1 MTEEKN
7 NMSRFREHIEVLL
20 HRLDLYFLN
29 FEKIDAAVLKYI
41 ALITMAI
48 DHIGYCLVR
57 TPEGQDIFLSAAHG
71 PLIYSLI
78 RAIGRPAFPIFAFML
93 AEGFLHTRDR
103 GKYCLRLFIF
113 ALISEIP
120 FRLVSCTEGFTQG
133 GRGCSVIM
141 TLWIAF
147 LAMWGMEWIRSQE
160 KISMTVW
167 VRWLLCVLIAATACT
182 AAWFLKT
189 DYRWYGVLS
198 VLIFYLLRK
207 HKWLAGILVL
217 LLLGVIN
224 STEWYAAVG
233 IFLIICYNGK
243 KGNAPKWFFYV
254 FYPAHLMLYYLIRLF
269 WLGR

>member
-1 MTEEKN
+1 MKERKN
-7 NMSRFREHIEVLL
+7 KSRDKNLIEAFLYK
-20 HRLDLYFLN
+20 LDLYFLN
-29 FEKIDAAVLKYI
+29 FEKLDGAVLKYI

-48 DHIGYCLVR
+48 DHIGFCLVR
-57 TPEGQDIFLSAAHG
+57 TPQGREVFLSAAHG

-78 RAIGRPAFPIFAFML
+78 RAIGRPSFPIFAFML

-103 GKYCLRLFIF
+103 GKYCMRLFIF

-120 FRLVSCTEGFTQG
+120 FRLVSCTEGFMQG

-147 LAMWGMEWIRSQE
+147 LAMWGMEWVRGQ
-160 KISMTVW
+160 KKFSMESW
-167 VRWLLCVLIAATACT
+167 MRWLLCACIAAAACT
-182 AAWFLKT
+182 AAWVLKT
-189 DYRWYGVLS
+189 DYQWYGVLS
-198 VLIFYLLRK
+198 VLIFYFLRRY
-207 HKWLAGILVL
+207 KWRAGTLVL

-243 KGNAPKWFFYV
+243 KGNAPKWLFYV
-254 FYPAHLMLYYLIRLF
+254 FYPAHLMLYYLIRLA
-269 WLGR
+269 WLGK